1 MTPAAS
7 VELLEV
13 LTVGHSNLPCEQFVR
28 IIQEAGVTAVADVR
42 SAPYSHH
49 SPHFNRKAFRDSLR
63 GSDISYVFLGHELGG
78 RPRDSALF
86 HQGTA
91 DYEKMV
97 AAPPFIAGLDRIVEG
112 CARFRIALMCS
123 EHNPLDCHRCLLVG
137 RALAGRQVAV
147 THIVSDGLQIS
158 QKQVEST
165 LLALSGRD
173 GEDLFASYE
182 ERLAAAYRDRVRRV
196 AFAEA
201 SDRNETTS
209 VAE

>member
-1 MTPAAS
+1 MAS

-13 LTVGHSNLPCEQFVR
+13 LTVGHSNLPCEQFIR

-42 SAPYSHH
+42 SAPYSHYT
-49 SPHFNRKAFRDSLR
+49 PHFNREAFGDRLR

-97 AAPPFIAGLDRIVEG
+97 AAPPFVAGLDRIVEG

-123 EHNPLDCHRCLLVG
+123 EHDPLDCHRCLLVG
-137 RALAGRQVAV
+137 RALAGRQVSV
-147 THIVSDGLQIS
+147 THILSDGLQIS
-158 QKQVEST
+158 QRQVEGM

-173 GEDLFASYE
+173 AEDLFASYK
-182 ERLAAAYRDRVRRV
+182 ERLAAAYRDRARRV
-196 AFAEA
+196 AFAKA
-201 SDRNETTS
+201 LDRDGTTS
-209 VAE
+209 VVK

>member
-1 MTPAAS
+1 VAS

-13 LTVGHSNLPCEQFVR
+13 LTVGHSNLPCEQFIR

-42 SAPYSHH
+42 SAPYSHYT
-49 SPHFNRKAFRDSLR
+49 PHFNREAFGDRLR

-97 AAPPFIAGLDRIVEG
+97 AAPPFVAGLDRIVEG

-123 EHNPLDCHRCLLVG
+123 EHDPLDCHRCLLVG
-137 RALAGRQVAV
+137 RALAGRQVSV
-147 THIVSDGLQIS
+147 THILSDGLQIS
-158 QKQVEST
+158 QRQVEGM

-173 GEDLFASYE
+173 AEDLFASYK
-182 ERLAAAYRDRVRRV
+182 ERLAAAYRDRARRV
-196 AFAEA
+196 AFAKA
-201 SDRNETTS
+201 LDRDGTTS
-209 VAE
+209 VVK